1 MKTRDRDNKS
11 ANGLPPPPAPP
22 ARDANPWTVSSD
34 GLSDAGRRPGGPP
47 GAPVDLLSRTT
58 GQKRFPVRQV
68 PQPKPRKPSIVPLAI
83 FAIAVLIPLGA
94 AVRALGAGALAEAIG
109 PLFALL
115 FIAFIA
121 IRILRRRRS

>member
-1 MKTRDRDNKS
+1 MKTRDRDPKP
-11 ANGLPPPPAPP
+11 AHGLPPPPAPP
-22 ARDANPWTVSSD
+22 ARDANPWTISHTGSP
-34 GLSDAGRRPGGPP
+34 GSDALPGAARSVPGGSGPAAARRP
-47 GAPVDLLSRTT
+47 
-58 GQKRFPVRQV
+58 RFPVRQV